1 MAHASRLPRT
11 WLPAVF
17 ISVIVSACCATA
29 LYVLLAQHDR
39 SLVAQRNA
47 AAIVAAEQSARA
59 VARTMA
65 WFSESLPGESLA
77 TVQQTLEHH
86 ARQANLL
93 DAAVITPDN
102 MIVAASNPASIG
114 TPLQD
119 AAWPAAR
126 NSQNSSITHGVD
138 KGRPVLIVIE
148 PFRQD
153 NRIAGWI
160 RLVVA
165 TPPDAAVLRSEHD
178 LGRDVALVVGPLLLV
193 LVVLLTLTMRGL
205 MSRVRALLAG
215 ILMEAWEQR
224 IVPVGSPVET
234 PDRG

>member
-17 ISVIVSACCATA
+17 ISVIVSACCAAA

-39 SLVAQRNA
+39 SLVSQRNA
-47 AAIVAAEQSARA
+47 AAIMAAEQSARA
-59 VARTMA
+59 MARTVA
-65 WFSESLPGESLA
+65 WFSESLPGESLG
-77 TVQQTLEHH
+77 TVQQTLEQH

-93 DAAVITPDN
+93 DAAVITTDN
-102 MIVAASNPASIG
+102 MIVAASNPAI
-114 TPLQD
+114 
-119 AAWPAAR
+119 
-126 NSQNSSITHGVD
+126 IHGVD
-138 KGRPVLIVIE
+138 KGRPVMIVIE

-165 TPPDAAVLRSEHD
+165 TPPEAAALRSEDD
-178 LGRDVALVVGPLLLV
+178 LGRDVALVIGPLLLV
-193 LVVLLTLTMRGL
+193 MVILLTLTMRGL
-205 MSRVRALLAG
+205 MSRVRTLLAG
-215 ILMEAWEQR
+215 ILMEAGEQR
-224 IVPVGSPVET
+224 FVPAGNPVET

>member
-17 ISVIVSACCATA
+17 ISVIVSACCAAA

-39 SLVAQRNA
+39 SLVSQRNA
-47 AAIVAAEQSARA
+47 AAIMAAEQSARA
-59 VARTMA
+59 MARTVA
-65 WFSESLPGESLA
+65 WFSESLPGESLG
-77 TVQQTLEHH
+77 TVQQTLEQH

-93 DAAVITPDN
+93 DAAVITTDN
-102 MIVAASNPASIG
+102 MIVAASNPAIIG
-114 TPLQD
+114 SPMQD
-119 AAWPAAR
+119 GAWPAAR
-126 NSQNSSITHGVD
+126 TSQSSSITHGVD
-138 KGRPVLIVIE
+138 KGRPVMIVIE

-165 TPPDAAVLRSEHD
+165 TPPEAAALRSEDD
-178 LGRDVALVVGPLLLV
+178 LGRDVALVIGPLLLV
-193 LVVLLTLTMRGL
+193 MVILLTLTMRGL
-205 MSRVRALLAG
+205 MSRVRTLLAG
-215 ILMEAWEQR
+215 ILMEAGEQR
-224 IVPVGSPVET
+224 FVPAGNPVET

>member
-1 MAHASRLPRT
+1 
-11 WLPAVF
+11 VF

-47 AAIVAAEQSARA
+47 AAIVADGQSARA

-77 TVQQTLEHH
+77 TVQQTLEQH

-114 TPLQD
+114 TPVQD

-178 LGRDVALVVGPLLLV
+178 LGREVALVIGPLLLV
-193 LVVLLTLTMRGL
+193 MVVLLTLTMRGL

-224 IVPVGSPVET
+224 IVPVGNPVET

>member
-17 ISVIVSACCATA
+17 ISVMVSACCAAA
-29 LYVLLAQHDR
+29 LYALLAQHDR

-77 TVQQTLEHH
+77 TVQQTLEQH

-114 TPLQD
+114 TPVQD

-178 LGRDVALVVGPLLLV
+178 LGRDVALVIGPLLLV
-193 LVVLLTLTMRGL
+193 MIVLLTLTMRGL

>member
-17 ISVIVSACCATA
+17 ISVIVSACCAAA

-39 SLVAQRNA
+39 SLVSQRNA
-47 AAIVAAEQSARA
+47 AAIMAAEQSARA
-59 VARTMA
+59 MARTVA
-65 WFSESLPGESLA
+65 WFSESLPGESLG
-77 TVQQTLEHH
+77 TVQQTLEQH

-93 DAAVITPDN
+93 DAAVITTDN
-102 MIVAASNPASIG
+102 MIVAASNPAIIG
-114 TPLQD
+114 SPMQD

-126 NSQNSSITHGVD
+126 NSQSSSITHGVD
-138 KGRPVLIVIE
+138 KGRPVMIVIE

-165 TPPDAAVLRSEHD
+165 TPRTPQ
-178 LGRDVALVVGPLLLV
+178 PF
-193 LVVLLTLTMRGL
+193 
-205 MSRVRALLAG
+205 VRRMIWG
-215 ILMEAWEQR
+215 GTW
-224 IVPVGSPVET
+224 PWSS
-234 PDRG
+234 DRCSS